1 MRKYCGRWEYKLRN
15 HGYKCT
21 ATREI
26 VLEILH
32 STNDHLSPEDIYLKA
47 HENYPNIGLTTVY
60 RTLDMLSKL
69 GMVQKFDFGDGRSR
83 YELSEDLGHKKHH
96 HHLIC
101 IKCGRILDY
110 SEFIEEELLLL
121 KKIEKKVGIKYK
133 FKINDHI
140 LQFNGICNL
149 CIS

>member
-1 MRKYCGRWEYKLRN
+1 MQKYCERWGHKLRH

-26 VLEILH
+26 ILEILN
-32 STNDHLSPEDIYLKA
+32 STDDHLSPEDIYMVA
-47 HENYPNIGLTTVY
+47 HKNYPNIGLTTVY
-60 RTLDMLSKL
+60 RTLDMLVKL

-83 YELSEDLGHKKHH
+83 YELSEDQGHKKHH

-101 IKCGRILDY
+101 IKCGKILDY
-110 SEFIEEELLLL
+110 SEFIEEELGLL
-121 KKIEKKVGIKYK
+121 KKIEEKLGEKYQ

-140 LQFNGICNL
+140 MQFNGVCDQ
-149 CIS
+149 CTS